1 MGGGE
6 KMTGG
11 EGIGEIGEVVLL
23 DICHL
28 LCLGLW
34 KRRYDIMFGI

>member
-6 KMTGG
+6 KMLLGPG
-11 EGIGEIGEVVLL
+11 EGIGEIGEVVLF

-28 LCLGLW
+28 LCFRFVKG
-34 KRRYDIMFGI
+34 RGDMI